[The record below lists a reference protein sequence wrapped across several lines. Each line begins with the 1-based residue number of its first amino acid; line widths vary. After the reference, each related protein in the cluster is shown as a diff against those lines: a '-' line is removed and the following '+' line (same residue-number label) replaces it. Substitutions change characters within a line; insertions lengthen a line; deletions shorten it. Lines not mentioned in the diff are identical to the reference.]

1 MKIAVVIVRVLMGLL
16 FLFSSVVV
24 LFNLIPQP
32 ELDGALKT
40 FNEGIVASV
49 YLIPLLKV
57 IELICA
63 VAFLSGRFVS
73 LASIVI
79 FPVTVNIFLYHAFLV
94 QDGMAV
100 ALFLLAGNVFLLY
113 FHRKNYQTL
122 LTVQ

>member
-79 FPVTVNIFLYHAFLV
+79 FPVTVNIFLYHAFLA

>member
-79 FPVTVNIFLYHAFLV
+79 FPVTVNIFLYHAFLA

-100 ALFLLAGNVFLLY
+100 ALFLLTGNAFLLY

>member
-1 MKIAVVIVRVLMGLL
+1 MKIAVLVVRVLMGIL

-24 LFNLIPQP
+24 LFDLIPQP
-32 ELDGALKT
+32 ELEGPVKVFNDGIA
-40 FNEGIVASV
+40 ASV
-49 YLIPLLKV
+49 YLIPFLKV

-73 LASIVI
+73 LASIMI
-79 FPVTVNIFLYHAFLV
+79 FPVTVNIFLFHAFLA
-94 QDGMAV
+94 QDGIAV
-100 ALFLLAGNVFLLY
+100 AIFLLAGNVFLLY